1 MARLVPVGQCTA
13 FKTPISACGQGGFG
27 QPARSA
33 PGTAVFDIFDV
44 GCPAKWGRG
53 VQIMLYLASYVVY
66 LALQIPGSLLD
77 GLFHL
82 SQFIQAG
89 YVANFG
95 LEIVDV
101 ALGTAYQRTQGASN
115 AGKFFRADN
124 DQGDD
129 ANQGQLGNAQINH
142 VQNAMR
148 YFLGLGPA
156 FNIDGV
162 LVNRR

>member
-1 MARLVPVGQCTA
+1 
-13 FKTPISACGQGGFG
+13 
-27 QPARSA
+27 
-33 PGTAVFDIFDV
+33 
-44 GCPAKWGRG
+44 
-53 VQIMLYLASYVVY
+53 MLYLASYVVY

-115 AGKFFRADN
+115 AGKFSGPTTIRATMPIRVSLEMPRSIMCRMPFD
-124 DQGDD
+124 
-129 ANQGQLGNAQINH
+129 I
-142 VQNAMR
+142 
-148 YFLGLGPA
+148 F
-156 FNIDGV
+156 
-162 LVNRR
+162 